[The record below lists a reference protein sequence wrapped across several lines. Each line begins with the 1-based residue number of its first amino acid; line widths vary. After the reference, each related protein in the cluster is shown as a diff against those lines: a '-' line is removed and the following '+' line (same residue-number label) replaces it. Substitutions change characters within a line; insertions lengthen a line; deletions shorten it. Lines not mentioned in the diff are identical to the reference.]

1 MFGEEEII
9 PSYEELHILKK
20 LDNVAT
26 YHTNLYQTMVQEAK
40 EETRPIIRAL
50 TKEPNTRS

>member
-40 EETRPIIRAL
+40 EETRPVIRAL